1 MLSDKKITIRTNKI
15 RNETIEKMRSLGVYR
30 EEFNIP
36 IQRYADM
43 RMQYDILCGTWRKQ
57 AAK

>member
-36 IQRYADM
+36 IPTVCRYAHA
-43 RMQYDILCGTWRKQ
+43 I
-57 AAK
+57 